1 MNSDGKTRSS
11 SSDSDEYLY
20 TDPEFGSTLRE
31 IIQADDKNAYVS
43 RMNRKVVKQHIVPR
57 IYWSWIMRYNA
68 LEIAKALLEG
78 ETGQIV
84 DYNSRLEGGLPLM
97 HYLALFRKTKLID
110 FFIRHG
116 APTGGKCVDTS
127 QTYSNFKGM
136 LPLNV
141 ALAAI
146 CTDEELEN
154 CYSKNSLLEILTV
167 LCHPLKK
174 QIVETVRVLAL
185 HTKEVEQEISYY
197 VTEGKV
203 VELAALLMA
212 AREKV
217 MVTIMSQDRDGSSSD
232 GGMSIYHGL
241 WNEFVALTYE
251 DFNHSCCNQRDN
263 FAKMCKDRKVA
274 TMSTL
279 MLLELFEKA
288 GDVIDAYFQQE
299 RTDAHGVVMITVEQ
313 IAQDVA
319 WMSQEAG
326 LVFKY
331 PGSSRSK
338 LHPENIKPSSFAL
351 KAKCL
356 VEEGKLQSRD
366 GVKNTIIGMP
376 SQPLRFNQTT
386 FPSASPVS
394 CSMTRS
400 IHSLPSSMNSQTT
413 ATVEAQVKNT
423 IKSVDLPLP
432 NFLLS
437 RHWGLFAL
445 AIKRKI
451 RAV

>member
-1 MNSDGKTRSS
+1 MDSDRKTHSS
-11 SSDSDEYLY
+11 SSDSD
-20 TDPEFGSTLRE
+20 EFGSTLRE

-43 RMNRKVVKQHIVPR
+43 MMNRVKMIHEDEVVKQNIVPHD
-57 IYWSWIMRYNA
+57 YWSSILLYNA
-68 LEIAKALLEG
+68 LDIAKALLEG

-217 MVTIMSQDRDGSSSD
+217 MVTIMSQDRDG
-232 GGMSIYHGL
+232 GMSIYHSL
-241 WNEFVALTYE
+241 WNEFIALTYE
-251 DFNHSCCNQRDN
+251 VFKHSRSNRRDK
-263 FAKMCKDRKVA
+263 FAKKCQDRKVA

-279 MLLELFEKA
+279 MLFELFDKA
-288 GDVIDAYFQQE
+288 GDAIDAYFQQE

>member
-1 MNSDGKTRSS
+1 MDSDGKTHSS
-11 SSDSDEYLY
+11 SSDSD
-20 TDPEFGSTLRE
+20 EFGSTLRE

-43 RMNRKVVKQHIVPR
+43 MMNRVKMIHEDEVVKQNIVPHD
-57 IYWSWIMRYNA
+57 YWSSILLYNA
-68 LEIAKALLEG
+68 LDIAKALLEG